1 MAFVA
6 IPESSAM
13 LIVTEL
19 AQCSLS
25 SLRLQLQ
32 TREES
37 SDSATAADE
46 DDVEMSIGEQEML
59 LLVQQILD
67 GMCYLVEDKQLLD

>member
-1 MAFVA
+1 
-6 IPESSAM
+6 M

-25 SLRLQLQ
+25 SLRLRLQ
-32 TREES
+32 TNEES

-46 DDVEMSIGEQEML
+46 DDIDVPVGELEML

>member
-1 MAFVA
+1 
-6 IPESSAM
+6 M

-25 SLRLQLQ
+25 SLRLRLQ
-32 TREES
+32 TNEES

-46 DDVEMSIGEQEML
+46 NDIDVPIGELEML

-67 GMCYLVEDKQLLD
+67 GMCYLVKDIQLLD